1 MKNNEIAY
9 TEVDTILS
17 LMDEKYINKIPKN
30 LRGIFKEEKSFDY
43 KPNIDPKKSLNEQ
56 NLQRETLVILA
67 ILSLNYWCE
76 SEEEKQKLIKAYS
89 ENEKKN
95 ETEIKEKYNP
105 DYIFK
110 NNIMLNREKTENQK
124 EIQMVEYKEGF
135 LKKLW
140 NKLEKFFWKQLKN

>member
-124 EIQMVEYKEGF
+124 
-135 LKKLW
+135 
-140 NKLEKFFWKQLKN
+140 

>member
-124 EIQMVEYKEGF
+124 EIQMVE

-140 NKLEKFFWKQLKN
+140 NKLRSFFGSN

>member
-76 SEEEKQKLIKAYS
+76 SEEEKQKLIKAYWKMKRKMKLKS
-89 ENEKKN
+89 KKS
-95 ETEIKEKYNP
+95 I
-105 DYIFK
+105 
-110 NNIMLNREKTENQK
+110 
-124 EIQMVEYKEGF
+124 IQIIY
-135 LKKLW
+135 LKIILC
-140 NKLEKFFWKQLKN
+140 

>member
-67 ILSLNYWCE
+67 ILRLNYWFE
-76 SEEEKQKLIKAYS
+76 SE
-89 ENEKKN
+89 
-95 ETEIKEKYNP
+95 
-105 DYIFK
+105 
-110 NNIMLNREKTENQK
+110 
-124 EIQMVEYKEGF
+124 
-135 LKKLW
+135 
-140 NKLEKFFWKQLKN
+140 

>member
-9 TEVDTILS
+9 AEVYTILS
-17 LMDEKYINKIPKN
+17 LMDEKYVNRIPNK
-30 LRGIFKEEKSFDY
+30 LREMFKEGKSTDY

-67 ILSLNYWCE
+67 TLGLNYWCE
-76 SEEEKQKLIKAYS
+76 SEEEKQELIKAYS

-95 ETEIKEKYNP
+95 EAEIREKYNP
-105 DYIFK
+105 DNLFK
-110 NNIMLNREKTENQK
+110 KRE
-124 EIQMVEYKEGF
+124 EIHSDTQMIEYHEGV

-140 NKLEKFFWKQLKN
+140 NKIKSLFTRGG

>member
-124 EIQMVEYKEGF
+124 EIQMVEYKESF

-140 NKLEKFFWKQLKN
+140 NKLRSFFGSN

>member
-56 NLQRETLVILA
+56 NFQRETLVILA

-140 NKLEKFFWKQLKN
+140 NKLRSFFGSN